1 MKSSPYT
8 QKIVKQAF
16 ERMQSGASDKAP
28 TREETEARLA
38 ARKQESIKQSAANLP
53 KLESELAQMKSIHEK
68 GKNWAYSRQ
77 RPKHDS

>member
-53 KLESELAQMKSIHEK
+53 KLESELARDEVHSRK
-68 GKNWAYSRQ
+68 GQKLGLLRQ